1 VAWAIKRSRLW
12 QETVIKQDQW
22 VVADHQVQVD
32 VVAEQADVERAVE
45 VQAELVVDRVEAE
58 VALKWELVQVAV
70 VEFVV
75 EVAKAVVKMPVLQV
89 LDVQLIKQN

>member
-1 VAWAIKRSRLW
+1 
-12 QETVIKQDQW
+12 

-45 VQAELVVDRVEAE
+45 VQAELVVDRVEAD

-75 EVAKAVVKMPVLQV
+75 EATKAVVKMPVLQV
-89 LDVQLIKQN
+89 LDVQLRKQN